1 MKSSAFH
8 TCVSAI
14 ALAGAVL
21 AAPAV
26 AQEAAAAGAA
36 DAAEAGEP
44 SSLDQIV
51 VTASGR
57 DKTQLNSSV
66 SVTSVSAQMIQ
77 DFKPSSEAEI
87 FRMIP
92 GIQVAGTS
100 GPGGNSNIAV
110 RGLPV
115 ATGGSPFV
123 QIQED
128 GLPVVLFGDIQFGNN
143 DYWTHFDATVA
154 NAEGVRGGAAAT
166 FASQAPGAVINYIS
180 KTGAV
185 EGDYVQ
191 LSKGINFDENKVDF
205 VYGSRINDSTYYN
218 IGGYFKVGRGPL
230 HAGFNVS
237 DSIQVKGNITKEFA
251 EGRGYFRLLFKYA
264 DTKEPNYTGAPA
276 LASITGG
283 KVSNIQPFPG
293 FDGRDGSNYSIYNQA
308 YPIVNRN
315 GDLET
320 VNMGGIQTK
329 AKSIGGQFHYEF
341 SDAITVDNNMRWSDM
356 SGSFTSPFSSIGLA
370 SNVIGT
376 DLTLNGTPYATVAQ
390 IRYANGPKAGQVFT
404 GKYVDSGVN
413 IRTNMR
419 DMGSFVNDLAITAKH
434 DIGFG
439 KLTARAGVFY
449 MNQKIATDWHL
460 DNSLR
465 ELTGHNPAQLDL
477 YDAAGNKLTQGGI
490 SSYNGAWGN
499 RDYDLSYSDTAPSLS
514 LDLDSDH
521 FQVDGSVRF
530 DNLKASGWTQG
541 GGAQFFTN
549 NAGVNIPTATTN
561 GAQEQLDY
569 SRSYTSYTVGA
580 LWKVNKDTSLFIRG
594 SRGGRFNADRQTLSG
609 KIRSDGK
616 LCNASDIGVA
626 GTGCTTDG
634 VTPAVDFVKQYE
646 IGVKNRGDLLGGRY
660 SVAITLLSAN
670 FKQSNFEPTQTAQC
684 PAGNCIIDSKYKSK
698 GVEFFGTY
706 QNGGFSLVGNATYT
720 KAKRAAAG
728 TDTYGRAPG
737 LPDLTYTVSAN
748 YDFKIVAVGL
758 NVSGQSSAF
767 DGGALVYPGGALVGG
782 TLRFTPVEN
791 LELGV
796 QAYNLFNRL
805 DLRGNGGIGDGS
817 VTPAVISGAPA
828 LGRTFTGSIRYNF

>member
-1 MKSSAFH
+1 MKPSAFRA
-8 TCVSAI
+8 CVSAI
-14 ALAGAVL
+14 AMAGAFL
-21 AAPAV
+21 AAPAI
-26 AQEAAAAGAA
+26 AQEAPADGAAAS
-36 DAAEAGEP
+36 GEP

-100 GPGGNSNIAV
+100 GPGGNANIAV

-154 NAEGVRGGAAAT
+154 NVEGVRGGAAAT

-185 EGDYVQ
+185 EGGYVQ

-205 VYGSRINDSTYYN
+205 DYGSRINDTMYYN

-237 DSIQVKGNITKEFA
+237 NSIQVKGNITKEFN

-276 LASITGG
+276 LASVTGG

-308 YPIVNRN
+308 YQIVNRN

-320 VNMGGIQTK
+320 IEMGGIQTK

-341 SDAITVDNNMRWSDM
+341 SDAITVDNNLRWTDM

-370 SNVIGT
+370 SNVIGNT
-376 DLTLNGTPYATVAQ
+376 MDVGGTPTPVAQ
-390 IRYANGPKAGQVFT
+390 IRYANGPKAGQVFN
-404 GKYVDSGVN
+404 GRYVDSGVN

-434 DIGFG
+434 DVGIG

-499 RDYDLSYSDTAPSLS
+499 RDYDLSYADTAPSLS

-530 DNLKASGWTQG
+530 DSVKASGWAR
-541 GGAQFFTN
+541 GAGPVFYTN
-549 NAGVNIPTATTN
+549 NAGVLIPTSTAN
-561 GAQEQLDY
+561 GPQENLDY

-580 LWKVNKDTSLFIRG
+580 LWKVNKDTSLFVRG

-634 VTPAVDFVKQYE
+634 VTPSVDFVKQYE
-646 IGVKNRGDLLGGRY
+646 IGVKNRGDLAGGRY
-660 SVAITLLSAN
+660 SVAVTLLSAN

-684 PAGNCIIDSKYKSK
+684 PKGNCIIDSKFKSK

-706 QNGGFSLVGNATYT
+706 QNSGFSLVANATYT
-720 KAKRAAAG
+720 KSKQAG
-728 TDTYGRAPG
+728 AGSTTYGRAAN

-748 YDFKIVAVGL
+748 YDFNIVAVGL
-758 NVSGQSSAF
+758 NLSGQTSAF
-767 DGGALVYPGGALVGG
+767 DGGTLVYPGGALVGG
-782 TLRFTPVEN
+782 TLRFTPVKN

-796 QAYNLFNRL
+796 QAYNLFDRL
-805 DLRGNGGIGDGS
+805 DLRGAGGLGDGS

-828 LGRTFTGSIRYNF
+828 LGRTFTGSIRYTF

>member
-1 MKSSAFH
+1 MKRTSVQSCASFA
-8 TCVSAI
+8 AI
-14 ALAGAVL
+14 AVALMATPVLAQA
-21 AAPAV
+21 AAPA
-26 AQEAAAAGAA
+26 EAATTSDDTSGLN
-36 DAAEAGEP
+36 E
-44 SSLDQIV
+44 IV
-51 VTASGR
+51 VTASSR

-66 SVTSVSAQMIQ
+66 SVTSIGAQAIQ

-100 GPGGNSNIAV
+100 GPGGNANIAV

-143 DYWTHFDATVA
+143 DYWTHFEATVA
-154 NAEGVRGGAAAT
+154 NVEGVRGGAAAT

-180 KTGAV
+180 KTGKQ
-185 EGDYVQ
+185 EGGYIQ
-191 LSKGINFDENKVDF
+191 LNKGINFDENKVDF
-205 VYGSRINDSTYYN
+205 DYGGHLNDTTYYN
-218 IGGYFKVGRGPL
+218 IGGYYKVGRGPL

-237 DSIQVKGNITKEFA
+237 DSIQIKGNITKEFN
-251 EGRGYFRLLFKYA
+251 EGHGYFRLMFKYA

-283 KVSNIQPFPG
+283 NVSNIQPFPG
-293 FDGRDGSNYSIYNQA
+293 FDGRDSSNYSIYNQNFQ
-308 YPIVNRN
+308 ILNRN
-315 GDLET
+315 GTLET

-341 SDAITVDNNMRWSDM
+341 SDAITVDNNMRWTDM

-370 SNVIGT
+370 SNVIGSQ
-376 DLTLNGTPYATVAQ
+376 LSLNGTPYATVAQ
-390 IRYANGPKAGQVFT
+390 IRYANGPSAGQVFT
-404 GKYVDSGVN
+404 GRYVDSGVN

-419 DMGSFVNDLAITAKH
+419 DMGSFANDLAITGKK
-434 DIGFG
+434 DLGFG
-439 KLTARAGVFY
+439 KVTLRAGLFY
-449 MNQKIATDWHL
+449 MNQRIATDWHL
-460 DNSLR
+460 DQSLR
-465 ELTGHNPAQLDL
+465 ELSGNNPAQLDL
-477 YDAAGNKLTQGGI
+477 YDAEGNKLTQGGI

-514 LDLDSDH
+514 LDLDTDH
-521 FQVDGSVRF
+521 FQIDGSVRF

-541 GGAQFFTN
+541 AGTQYFLN
-549 NAGVNIPTATTN
+549 NNGVNIPTATTN
-561 GAQEQLDY
+561 GVQENLNY

-580 LWKVNKDTSLFIRG
+580 LYKVNSDTSVFVRA

-609 KIRSDGK
+609 KIRADGQ
-616 LCNASDIGVA
+616 LCTAADIG
-626 GTGCTTDG
+626 TGACTTDG

-646 IGVKNRGDLLGGRY
+646 LGIKNRGTLLGGRY
-660 SVAITLLSAN
+660 SVAVTLLSAN

-684 PAGNCIIDSKYKSK
+684 PQGNCIIDSKYKSK
-698 GVEFFGTY
+698 GVEFYGTY

-720 KAKRAAAG
+720 KAKRAGAG
-728 TDTYGRAPG
+728 SDTYGRAPG

-748 YDFKIVAVGL
+748 YDFKIVDLGL
-758 NVSGQSSAF
+758 NVTGQSSAF
-767 DGGALVYPGGALVGG
+767 DGGTLVYPGGATIGG
-782 TLRFTPVEN
+782 SLRVRPVDR
-791 LELGV
+791 LEIGV

-805 DLRGNGGIGDGS
+805 DLRGNGGVGDGS

-828 LGRTFTGSIRYNF
+828 IGRTFTASIRYDF